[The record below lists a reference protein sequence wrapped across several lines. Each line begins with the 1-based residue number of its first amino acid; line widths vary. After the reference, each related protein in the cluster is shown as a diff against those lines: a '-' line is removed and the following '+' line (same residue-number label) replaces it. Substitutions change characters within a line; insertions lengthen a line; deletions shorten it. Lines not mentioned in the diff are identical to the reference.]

1 MGAVLGGTLDVST
14 LLPSLCL
21 RTVFRFL
28 SPNCTV
34 KNEQQQKAASPCH
47 NITGTAVI
55 PFGIELIAG
64 FAGRDIKAHTI
75 AVFYC
80 TTSHMIFGIRRGG
93 WEGRG
98 WGTGG
103 GGGAKLPSDDDDE
116 VLLYVHRNRRFIR
129 DGSPGRPPR
138 LSHRCLQAIYLVF
151 KVLSSVS
158 GYLRVNMQALSQVNN
173 TR

>member
-1 MGAVLGGTLDVST
+1 MSEAAESPNNSSGLGGDGGRGVREGRGAGGMCWGGTLDGST

-55 PFGIELIAG
+55 PFGMELIAG
-64 FAGRDIKAHTI
+64 FAGRNIKAHRI

-80 TTSHMIFGIRRGG
+80 TTSHMTFGMRRGRR
-93 WEGRG
+93 EGRG
-98 WGTGG
+98 GAGELGG
-103 GGGAKLPSDDDDE
+103 GGGGETAF
-116 VLLYVHRNRRFIR
+116 R
-129 DGSPGRPPR
+129 
-138 LSHRCLQAIYLVF
+138 
-151 KVLSSVS
+151 
-158 GYLRVNMQALSQVNN
+158 
-173 TR
+173 

>member
-1 MGAVLGGTLDVST
+1 MGWGGWGAVLGGTLDVST

-93 WEGRG
+93 WEGRC

-103 GGGAKLPSDDDDE
+103 GGGGG
-116 VLLYVHRNRRFIR
+116 RN
-129 DGSPGRPPR
+129 
-138 LSHRCLQAIYLVF
+138 CLQMMMMKCCFTSTETVGLLGTGAQDVRLDFHTDASRPFIW
-151 KVLSSVS
+151 SSRSCHPYRVTS
-158 GYLRVNMQALSQVNN
+158 G
-173 TR
+173 